1 MVVNEHAE
9 VRHDAFAFGRS
20 AFACVGAGG
29 LTGQSLIAAGC
40 VVIPPCLNGAKR
52 DIKSP
57 PASRA
62 FARPAKSNRGR
73 CSPTTASVV
82 QTTRRES
89 SCVPTVFCV
98 PAGCIL
104 AQSRGRAG
112 ASRPRSPVRFVH
124 SSAAPTAPPQGSSLS
139 AYGSK
144 ASAPSACRPPH
155 PRSGRAQTTH
165 PHKSSRIKPLG
176 DEAASGIDGLGFK
189 LSGVSLAG
197 LRVHSG

>member
-82 QTTRRES
+82 PTTRRES

-144 ASAPSACRPPH
+144 ASAPSACRPPPPTLRAGPDH
-155 PRSGRAQTTH
+155 TPPQIISNQTIPDPPRLSRRCTRLSPSKEAQTT
-165 PHKSSRIKPLG
+165 
-176 DEAASGIDGLGFK
+176 
-189 LSGVSLAG
+189 
-197 LRVHSG
+197 